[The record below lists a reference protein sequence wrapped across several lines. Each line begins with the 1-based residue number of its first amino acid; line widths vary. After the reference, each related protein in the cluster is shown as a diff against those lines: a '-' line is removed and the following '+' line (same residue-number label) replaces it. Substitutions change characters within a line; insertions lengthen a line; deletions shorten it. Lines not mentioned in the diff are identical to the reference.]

1 MATLRNAA
9 EHILD
14 ATPYYLKGSP
24 LDPACLVLVSPLI
37 IVFGVAALVFG

>member
-1 MATLRNAA
+1 MTTLRNTA
-9 EHILD
+9 ERVFA

-37 IVFGVAALVFG
+37 AVVCTLAALFG